1 MTLNAVLLWY
11 YLRQHLAVRCDLRSA
26 GHILLSALLMA
37 AVILVYM
44 QFVLL
49 TNIFLVLVPVA
60 IGAVLYFV
68 VLFRLNREI
77 HDEIADLS
85 KQFGLPWPRW
95 L

>member
-1 MTLNAVLLWY
+1 
-11 YLRQHLAVRCDLRSA
+11 A
-26 GHILLSALLMA
+26 GHILLSAFLMT

-44 QFVLL
+44 QFVPL
-49 TNIFLVLVPVA
+49 TSIFLVLVPVA
-60 IGAVLYFV
+60 VGAVLYFV

-77 HDEIADLS
+77 HDEIADLA